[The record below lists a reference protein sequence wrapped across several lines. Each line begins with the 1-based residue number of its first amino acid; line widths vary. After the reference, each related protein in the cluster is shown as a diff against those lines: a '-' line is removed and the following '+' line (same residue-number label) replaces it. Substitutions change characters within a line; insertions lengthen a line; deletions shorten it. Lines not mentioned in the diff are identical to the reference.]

1 MTCRRTIRVG
11 VAIWIWTLC
20 LCAHAQQPGIV
31 HVVRAGDTL
40 ASIAQAYYGDP
51 RREAVLITENGLDGD
66 EGLPE
71 GVQLTIPTVRFHRA
85 LRGETWRSLAERFYG
100 DPQRAQVLVRA
111 NNGKASTMPD
121 EGALLL
127 VPYPLRH
134 RARGSESF
142 SSISQHYY
150 GTKDEA
156 RSLRAFNGNR
166 TKASR
171 GQIVLVPLFDLALS
185 VTGKQRVDALQEA
198 PGPGVDS
205 QDVQASQAEVAAD
218 IPRLRDFVIKGQFVE
233 AVALG
238 NELLGHPQRTGNQE
252 ISIQRELATA
262 YVALDRE
269 DLAVTAFRRALEKQ
283 PDLELD
289 SVRTSPRV
297 LAALATAKAQR
308 TK

>member
-1 MTCRRTIRVG
+1 MSIRGACSLAFALVC
-11 VAIWIWTLC
+11 W
-20 LCAHAQQPGIV
+20 CAPVHAQEPGIV
-31 HVVRAGDTL
+31 HVVRAGETL

-51 RREAVLITENGLDGD
+51 RRETVLITENGL
-66 EGLPE
+66 EGSEALPE

-85 LRGETWRSLAERFYG
+85 ERGESWRAIAERYYG
-100 DPQRAQVLVRA
+100 DPLRAQALVRA
-111 NNGKASTMPD
+111 NNGKPTTMPD

-134 RARGSESF
+134 RVRNGESF
-142 SSISQHYY
+142 TAIAQHYY
-150 GTKDEA
+150 GARDEA
-156 RSLRAFNGNR
+156 RSLRAFNGGR
-166 TKASR
+166 AKASR

-185 VTGKQRVDALQEA
+185 VTGKQRADAVQGERA
-198 PGPGVDS
+198 DS
-205 QDVQASQAEVAAD
+205 EDVQARQAEVASD
-218 IPRLRDFVIKGQFVE
+218 IPRLRELVSKGQFVE

-238 NELLGHPQRTGNQE
+238 NQLLGHPQRTGNQE
-252 ISIQRELATA
+252 ISIQRELAVA

-269 DLAVTAFRRALEKQ
+269 DLAVRAFERALEKQ

-297 LAALATAKAQR
+297 LATLEEARAAR